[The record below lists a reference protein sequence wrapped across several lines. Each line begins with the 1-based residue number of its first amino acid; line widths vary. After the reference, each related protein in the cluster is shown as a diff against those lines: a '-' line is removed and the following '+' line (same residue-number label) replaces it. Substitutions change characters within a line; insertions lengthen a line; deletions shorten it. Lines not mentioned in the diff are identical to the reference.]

1 MDGHILT
8 MLGWCKMNGLKE
20 IGKRIPIRHIIAIV
34 ILGFY
39 LLTIAPLYAI
49 SVYDV
54 PSADDYVG
62 AIAKQQIIRT
72 DASIWDIIALNL
84 EHTIKSWKT
93 QQGTFSSFFLSTFL
107 NPINSHSD
115 LYYLCPVI
123 LLTVFHLSLLYML
136 WQMLRNGLGISKS
149 YVLIVYC
156 VISTVMLQLI
166 PSVVEGFYWF
176 SGATLYTG
184 FFCIAM
190 FTVGLLVKLMCS
202 KKSVPLSVAVA
213 CLGFIVEGSNY
224 PSAVAL
230 VYVIC
235 LAMGYCLL
243 YHPSKILRLLFP
255 FILCV
260 SGLFLNVMAPGN
272 LVRLESEGVAYH
284 GELLLTIKLSLILG
298 KQFFRNWF
306 TLPIA
311 LAMIFVEPVLIL
323 ALRRSNCKFH
333 LPFMWILLSFAGY
346 SFLFAPSAYSYGW
359 IGPQR
364 YMNIVYFGFVLMLF
378 SWEVYV
384 TGWALQRIRK
394 YRSSNEKMQVQTAYS
409 LELLLKKNA
418 IYFVILFI
426 LSLNIVTSY
435 DYYTGNAGKSQ
446 RQLFASESAMQDI
459 RSWQAQA
466 YYEQYRERMKVLN
479 DDEVVDVTF
488 EPYRA
493 KPRTLYF
500 DDITDDK
507 NDWRNQSMKSF
518 YHKNS
523 VVITQIE
530 P

>member
-1 MDGHILT
+1 
-8 MLGWCKMNGLKE
+8 MNGLKE
-20 IGKRIPIRHIIAIV
+20 IGKKISIRQIIATIV
-34 ILGFY
+34 LGLY
-39 LLTIAPLYAI
+39 LATIAPLFAI

-72 DASIWDIIALNL
+72 DASVWDIIASNL
-84 EHTIKSWKT
+84 EHTINSWKT
-93 QQGTFSSFFLSTFL
+93 QQGTFSSFFLSAFL

-115 LYYLCPVI
+115 QYYLCPII

-136 WQMLRNGLGISKS
+136 WQMLRNGLGIARS
-149 YVLIVYC
+149 YVLIIACTV
-156 VISTVMLQLI
+156 SAVMLQLI
-166 PSVVEGFYWF
+166 PSVVEGFYWY

-202 KKSVPLSVAVA
+202 KKRSVLLSAAAA
-213 CLGFIVEGSNY
+213 CLGFIVGGSNY

-243 YHPSKILRLLFP
+243 YQKRKVLRLLFP

-260 SGLFLNVMAPGN
+260 SGLLLNVMAPGN
-272 LVRLESEGVAYH
+272 FVRLESEGVAYH
-284 GELLLTIKLSLILG
+284 GELLMTIKLSLIFG
-298 KQFFRNWF
+298 KQFFRSWF

-311 LAMIFVEPVLIL
+311 LAMLFVEPVLIL

-333 LPFMWILLSFAGY
+333 LPFVWILLTFLGY
-346 SFLFAPSAYSYGW
+346 SLLFAPSAYSYGW

-364 YMNIVYFGFVLMLF
+364 YMNIVYFSLVLMLF
-378 SWEVYV
+378 SCEMYV
-384 TGWALQRIRK
+384 TGWALQKIQQ
-394 YRSSNEKMQVQTAYS
+394 YRSANEQIQVQTEYS
-409 LELLLKKNA
+409 LERLLKKNA
-418 IYFVILFI
+418 IYLVILI
-426 LSLNIVTSY
+426 VLSLNVVTSY
-435 DYYTGNAGKSQ
+435 DYYNGNDGKSQ
-446 RQLFASESAMQDI
+446 RQIFASERAIQDM
-459 RSWQAQA
+459 RNWQAQA
-466 YYEQYRERMKVLN
+466 YYEQYRERMRVLN
-479 DDEVVDVTF
+479 DDAVVDVTF

-493 KPRTLYF
+493 KPKTLFF
-500 DDITDDK
+500 DDITDDR
-507 NDWRNQSMKSF
+507 NDWRNLSMKSF

-523 VVITQIE
+523 VVITQQE